1 MGQFQ
6 GSLRLPGDSRPLPAT
21 FQLSEGRLQVASGD
35 HIIGDWS
42 VDTIDISHVPEG
54 VRVKAEGE
62 VLLLEI
68 ADRDAFT
75 QAAASLTQ
83 KPKRA
88 SRPKRAAKTPAT
100 PASVSSQPVAA
111 KTVEV
116 KTPKVK
122 TPKVK
127 TPKVETPKAPGESKL
142 DVYLARAQERFGAKL
157 PNWVFGRWG
166 IVAAVAVIALCVV
179 FAELVSNLL
188 LIAGV
193 MVVLLGGVTM
203 LDSVIAQRVLH
214 HKVTPTQV
222 LIGGGSIFVVGLVFG
237 LAT

>member
-1 MGQFQ
+1 M
-6 GSLRLPGDSRPLPAT
+6 
-21 FQLSEGRLQVASGD
+21 
-35 HIIGDWS
+35 
-42 VDTIDISHVPEG
+42 
-54 VRVKAEGE
+54 K
-62 VLLLEI
+62 
-68 ADRDAFT
+68 
-75 QAAASLTQ
+75 
-83 KPKRA
+83 
-88 SRPKRAAKTPAT
+88 
-100 PASVSSQPVAA
+100 
-111 KTVEV
+111 
-116 KTPKVK
+116 
-122 TPKVK
+122 
-127 TPKVETPKAPGESKL
+127 TPKAPGESKL
-142 DVYLARAQERFGAKL
+142 DVYLATAQERFGAKL

>member
-21 FQLSEGRLQVASGD
+21 VSLGEGRLQVASGD
-35 HIIGDWS
+35 YVIGDWP

-54 VRVKAEGE
+54 IRVKAEGE
-62 VLLLEI
+62 VLLLDI
-68 ADRDAFT
+68 PDRDGFAQATAFM
-75 QAAASLTQ
+75 TQ

-88 SRPKRAAKTPAT
+88 LKPKRAAKTPAT
-100 PASVSSQPVAA
+100 PTSVSSQPVAT
-111 KTVEV
+111 KTADVKTPKA

-127 TPKVETPKAPGESKL
+127 TPKAPGESRF
-142 DVYLARAQERFGAKL
+142 DDYLARAQERFGAKL

-166 IVAAVAVIALCVV
+166 VVAAVAVIALCVF

-203 LDSVIAQRVLH
+203 LDGVIAQRVLH